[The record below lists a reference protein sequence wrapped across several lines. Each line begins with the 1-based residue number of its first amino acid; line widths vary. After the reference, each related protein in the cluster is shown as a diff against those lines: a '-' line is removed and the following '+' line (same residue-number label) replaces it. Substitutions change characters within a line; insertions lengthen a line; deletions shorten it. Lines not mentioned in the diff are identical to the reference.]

1 MRPETLF
8 AVIITMLFLMALI
21 SLLVQLTRFLMKF
34 EKAGRDLNE
43 NFIALAAQLKNIQ
56 TTLAELLIEQKRVTR
71 LTVEGL
77 DLKKAEMTGD
87 FEIIEEPLPG
97 TAGTAP
103 ASQQPSDP
111 PPFTAPQRSSGPRF
125 PELMK

>member
-1 MRPETLF
+1 MQPEMLF
-8 AVIITMLFLMALI
+8 AVIIAVLFLAALI
-21 SLLVQLTRFLMKF
+21 LVLVQLTRFLAKF
-34 EKAGRDLNE
+34 EQERRDFDEDLIGLAGQ
-43 NFIALAAQLKNIQ
+43 IKKMQ
-56 TTLAELLIEQKRVTR
+56 TTLAEILIEQRRITR

-97 TAGTAP
+97 ATGP
-103 ASQQPSDP
+103 QPPEP
-111 PPFTAPQRSSGPRF
+111 PPFTAPQRQSGPRF

>member
-1 MRPETLF
+1 MRADMLIAAIIVVLLL
-8 AVIITMLFLMALI
+8 AVLI
-21 SLLVQLTRFLMKF
+21 LILVQLIRFLVKF
-34 EKAGRDLNE
+34 ERGRRDLNE
-43 NFIALAAQLKNIQ
+43 NLLLLAGQIKNMQ
-56 TTLAELLIEQKRVTR
+56 TTLAEILIEQKRVTR

-97 TAGTAP
+97 ATGP
-103 ASQQPSDP
+103 QPPEP
-111 PPFTAPQRSSGPRF
+111 PPFTAPQRQSGPRF

>member
-1 MRPETLF
+1 MRPE
-8 AVIITMLFLMALI
+8 MLFTIIIIMVFLVVLI
-21 SLLVQLTRFLMKF
+21 LLLVQLTRFLAKF

-43 NFIALAAQLKNIQ
+43 NFIALAAQLKNTQ

-97 TAGTAP
+97 AGGAP
-103 ASQQPSDP
+103 APQPPEP
-111 PPFTAPQRSSGPRF
+111 PPFTAPQRQSGPHF

>member
-1 MRPETLF
+1 MNPE
-8 AVIITMLFLMALI
+8 MLFILI
-21 SLLVQLTRFLMKF
+21 IAGLLLVAAILVLVQLTRFLAKF
-34 EKAGRDLNE
+34 ERERRDLNE
-43 NFIALAAQLKNIQ
+43 NLALLAGQIKSLQ

-97 TAGTAP
+97 AGAP
-103 ASQQPSDP
+103 SPQPPDP
-111 PPFTAPQRSSGPRF
+111 PPFTAPQRQSGPRF

>member
-1 MRPETLF
+1 MRAEMLI
-8 AVIITMLFLMALI
+8 AVIIAVLFLAILI
-21 SLLVQLTRFLMKF
+21 FILVQLTRFLAKYEQERRDF
-34 EKAGRDLNE
+34 DEDLIGLAGQ
-43 NFIALAAQLKNIQ
+43 IKKMQ
-56 TTLAELLIEQKRVTR
+56 TTLAEILIEQRRITR

-97 TAGTAP
+97 TGA
-103 ASQQPSDP
+103 ASPQPPEP
-111 PPFTAPQRSSGPRF
+111 PPFTAPQRQGGPRF

>member
-1 MRPETLF
+1 MRPEILF
-8 AVIITMLFLMALI
+8 AIIIAILFPVILI
-21 SLLVQLTRFLMKF
+21 LLLVQLTRFLAKF
-34 EKAGRDLNE
+34 EKADRDLNE
-43 NFIALAAQLKNIQ
+43 NFIALAAQLKSIQ

-97 TAGTAP
+97 AGAAP
-103 ASQQPSDP
+103 APQPPEP
-111 PPFTAPQRSSGPRF
+111 PPFTAPQRQSGPRF